1 MTKET
6 DQQIIA
12 DIKVKRDRQRQQH
25 AKGAQQKGQP
35 PQFLPPPSAPMAV
48 ARQFV
53 ESCCLYNGAANGLTL
68 RYWHGGW
75 WTWRTTH
82 WAEAE
87 ERTVRALLY
96 AFTEDAIYLDAKEL
110 KPWLPTRR
118 KIGDMLEALAA
129 LVILSDDFEQPC
141 WINGHAVAGPI
152 VAVCNGLLDIA
163 NRALHPHS
171 PLYFNQTSVP
181 FDYDPL
187 APAPARWL
195 AFLDELWPQESE
207 AIDVLGE
214 WFGYVVSGRLDLHK
228 ILMMV
233 GPTRGG
239 KGVIARMLAALVG
252 TRNVCGP
259 TLNSLGGDF
268 GLAPLLG
275 KSLAIIS
282 DARFIGKN
290 GNVVVERLLSISG
303 EDTLTVNIKYREQ
316 WSGKLPCRLHVISNE
331 LPRLG
336 DASTAVVGRV
346 VLLPLSRSWLGKE
359 DHQLETRLRTELP
372 GILNW
377 ALAGLER
384 LTFTNHNR
392 FTRLEAADEAIIAM
406 RDLASPVGAFVRER
420 CKLGVDEQIEVG
432 ALYEAYRSW
441 CQDNEHPKSS
451 KQVFGRDLRAATP
464 SIHIGQAGARGSRNR
479 IYKGIALRPPGED
492 ETAGHAEPDERPL

>member
-1 MTKET
+1 MTEKT
-6 DQQIIA
+6 DQQVIA

-35 PQFLPPPSAPMAV
+35 PQVLPPPSAPMAV

-53 ESCCLYNGAANGLTL
+53 KSCCLYNSAPEALRL

-96 AFTEDAIYLDAKEL
+96 AFTEDAIYLDAKDF

-141 WINGHAVAGPI
+141 WINGHDVAGPI

-163 NRALHPHS
+163 SRTLHPHS

-187 APAPARWL
+187 APSPARWL

-207 AIDVLGE
+207 ASDVLGE

-228 ILMMV
+228 ILLMV

-239 KGVIARMLAALVG
+239 KGIIARILSALIG
-252 TRNVCGP
+252 KRNVCGP

-268 GLAPLLG
+268 GLAPLIG

-290 GNVVVERLLSISG
+290 GNIVVERLLSISG
-303 EDTLTVNIKYREQ
+303 EDTLTVNIKYKEQ
-316 WSGKLPCRLHVISNE
+316 WNGKLPCRLHVISNE

-336 DASTAVVGRV
+336 DASTAVVGRI
-346 VLLPLSRSWLGKE
+346 VLLLLSRSWLGRE
-359 DHQLETRLRTELP
+359 NHQLESELCAELP

-377 ALAGLER
+377 SLAGLER
-384 LTFTNHNR
+384 LTFDNKNR
-392 FTRLEAADEAIIAM
+392 FTCPASAEEAVVAM
-406 RDLASPVGAFVRER
+406 RDLASPVGAFVREK
-420 CKLGVDEQIEVG
+420 CKLGANEQIEVG
-432 ALYEAYRSW
+432 TLYEAYKTW

-451 KQVFGRDLRAATP
+451 KHVFGRDLRAAAP
-464 SIHIGQAGARGSRNR
+464 SVRVGQSRETGHR
-479 IYKGIALRPPGED
+479 VRVYRGIALRGADDDAEDGSDEAGE
-492 ETAGHAEPDERPL
+492 LI